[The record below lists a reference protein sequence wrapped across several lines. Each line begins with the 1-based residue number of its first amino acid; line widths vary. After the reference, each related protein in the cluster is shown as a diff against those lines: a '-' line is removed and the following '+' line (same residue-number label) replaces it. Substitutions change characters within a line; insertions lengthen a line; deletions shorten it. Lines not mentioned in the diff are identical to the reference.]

1 MTDRRAREGREPIDT
16 RFHPAHRKAAAPVL
30 LILLPGFGMCAD
42 DFVSHG
48 FIAAA
53 RQHAPTVD
61 ILVAEPDLDCYLDGK
76 VAGDLASLV
85 AAQRAAGYS
94 RIWMGGISLGCFG
107 ALLAASGCDAIEG
120 LILLAPFLGTQGL
133 IAEIER
139 AGGLHAWEPGEVA
152 ENDSERRLLAWVA
165 HRGRVAAERPL
176 IHLGYGVSDRFAAAS
191 RLLAAILPPGRTHAL
206 EGSHDW
212 PSWARLWRS
221 LLAADPF
228 RPAGRE
234 SLNRNL

>member
-1 MTDRRAREGREPIDT
+1 MTDRREREGRELIET
-16 RFHPAHRKAAAPVL
+16 RFHMAPRKAAVPVL

-48 FIAAA
+48 FIEAA

-61 ILVAEPDLDCYLDGK
+61 ILVAEPDLDLYLDGK
-76 VAGDLASLV
+76 VAGDLTSLV
-85 AAQRAAGYS
+85 ATQRAAGYS

-133 IAEIER
+133 IAEVER

-152 ENDSERRLLAWVA
+152 ENDSERRLLAWLA
-165 HRGRVAAERPL
+165 RLDRIAAGKPV

-191 RLLAAILPPGRTHAL
+191 RHLATILPPGRTHAL
-206 EGSHDW
+206 DGSHDW
-212 PSWARLWRS
+212 PCWAGLWRS

-228 RPAGRE
+228 CLGARE
-234 SLNRNL
+234 CPNRNL